1 MVNIKTI
8 AKLAGV
14 SPSTV
19 SRVLSGTSYV
29 KQETRETVMK
39 VVKENGYTTNA
50 LARGLKQKRS
60 NNICLMMP
68 SIENLIFP
76 SITKGVEDTARKHGY
91 SVTLCNT
98 NEDVSVENAYIDKMR
113 NHWVDGFIFCGI
125 TKNDTA
131 YVENLHADGV
141 PLVLVARYNPQD
153 VGVMNIVSI
162 DNFDALYKSTEYLIK
177 TGHKKIAIASGAE
190 NLYFY
195 DERLR
200 GYTQALMDNG
210 ITPNPELI
218 MREGSDTNSFYKAT
232 KELLALHPDIDG
244 ICSTSDPKAIVVLR
258 ALHDMKIP
266 VPEQIS
272 IASLDNVPM
281 SALIEPPLTTVS
293 QPLYEMGVAAAT
305 NLIRQI
311 LYKEKNGQLPKP
323 IHDVKATEIIVRKST
338 KIRY

>member
-29 KQETRETVMK
+29 KQETRERVML
-39 VVKENGYTTNA
+39 VVKEHGYTTNA

-68 SIENLIFP
+68 SIQNLIFP
-76 SITKGVEDTARKHGY
+76 SIAKGVEDTARKYGY

-113 NHWVDGFIFCGI
+113 NQWVDGFIFCGI

-131 YVENLHADGV
+131 YVENLHADSV
-141 PLVLVARYNPQD
+141 PMVLVARYNPQD
-153 VGVMNIVSI
+153 VGVLNIVSI
-162 DNFDALYKSTEYLIK
+162 DNFAALYKSTTYLIE
-177 TGHKKIAIASGAE
+177 TGHKKIAIATGPE

-200 GYTQALMDNG
+200 GYTQALLDHG
-210 ITPNPELI
+210 LTPNPDLI
-218 MREGSDTNSFYKAT
+218 MREANGNDSFYKDT
-232 KELLALHPDIDG
+232 KDLLARHPDIDG
-244 ICSTSDPKAIVVLR
+244 ICCTSDPKAIVVLR

-266 VPEQIS
+266 VPAQIS
-272 IASLDNVPM
+272 VASLDNVPM

-293 QPLYEMGVAAAT
+293 QPLYEMGVSAAA

-311 LYKEKNGQLPKP
+311 AYKEKHGQLPAP

-338 KIRY
+338 KVRY